1 MKTMS
6 IYEAI
11 TAGTT
16 VKNSAKGRVNSAKVG
31 IDVFAEWRVAE
42 NNAFEA
48 FYRYADA
55 RRKSARMGEKAVID
69 AEIVNNAFVALRK
82 LLALIGDVNGHK
94 VFANDAMLN
103 AVAGCTMVTRKP
115 LVGEA
120 LTQDSVVRNLR
131 EQFNGIHAGM
141 NPEYVAKVTNDYE
154 IAKVRL
160 AELKKLEGSCETV
173 HERVSANAFY
183 LALENELATIVN
195 AQDATPWEVLEAA
208 AAARKAERDAKRK
221 ANKNAKKSAK

>member
-11 TAGTT
+11 TNGTT
-16 VKNSAKGRVNSAKVG
+16 VKNSAKARINATKVG

-55 RRKSARMGEKAVID
+55 RRKSARMGENAVID

-103 AVAGCTMVTRKP
+103 AVSGCTMVIKKP
-115 LVGEA
+115 LAGEA
-120 LTQDSVVRNLR
+120 LTQDSIVRNLR
-131 EQFNGIHAGM
+131 EQVNNIHAGM
-141 NPEYVAKVTNDYE
+141 NPEYVAKITNDYE

-160 AELKKLEGSCETV
+160 AELKKVEGSCTTV
-173 HERVSANAFY
+173 HERVSNNAFY

-195 AQDATPWEVLEAA
+195 EQDATPWEELEAA